1 MSLGSSA
8 ADAKMNALDVALAR
22 EEALAKFK
30 DINWGTYSRP
40 GGFSLDKNEISAI
53 KEMETIAK
61 TALQNEDQTDA
72 IIDTFLK
79 ESGDALG
86 HGLLKLI
93 KNVTEPSVLRYAFA
107 RIDELLPDGGRL
119 RKRIGYFIPEGT
131 PIDAAP
137 FLRLLRSETG
147 YTQYAAGYILAQ
159 FLTVRPKEQDIA
171 ALIQWIL
178 DALKAS
184 AQMTDPVR
192 AAAARNAVTTL
203 MVLLRNNSARV
214 LFAKADGLR
223 SISEVLKN
231 SQGRAQ
237 LAYEL
242 SFCLWTLSFCSE
254 AVEKFGSSGA
264 LNALIQQVI
273 AAPREKVVRV
283 ALEALQNLLGK
294 KNGTYNEAMIDGGLL
309 KTLTNLRERKWTDE
323 DITKSIQ
330 SVRDVLIREFKELNT
345 MERYEKELRTGALN
359 WGLLHTDKF
368 WRENYMSFET
378 KEFELIRLLID
389 LLESEDP
396 KTVAVAL
403 YDLGD
408 FVRFYPNGKHI
419 AKRLGAKKVAM
430 KLMTHENAEVQ
441 KHALQ
446 CISKMMVNKWEFV
459 K

>member
-1 MSLGSSA
+1 MASLNSG

-40 GGFSLDKNEISAI
+40 GGFSLDKHEISAI
-53 KEMETIAK
+53 KEMETTAK
-61 TALQNEDQTDA
+61 NAAAHEEQADA
-72 IIDTFLK
+72 VIDTFLR
-79 ESGDALG
+79 ESGEFLG

-119 RKRIGYFIPEGT
+119 RKRIEYFVPEGT
-131 PIDAAP
+131 TVDAAP

-147 YTQYAAGYILAQ
+147 YTQYAAGHILAQ
-159 FLTVRPKEQDIA
+159 FLTVRVKEQDIA

-184 AQMTDPVR
+184 ANMVDAAR

-203 MVLLRNNSARV
+203 MVLLRNNTARL
-214 LFAKADGLR
+214 LFTKADGMK
-223 SISEVLKN
+223 SVAEVMKN
-231 SQGRAQ
+231 CQGRAQ

-242 SFCLWTLSFCSE
+242 SFCLWTLSFCPD
-254 AVEKFGSSGA
+254 AMEKFGSSGA
-264 LNALIQQVI
+264 VHALIQQVI

-294 KNGTYNEAMIDGGLL
+294 QNGQYNESMIDGGLL
-309 KTLTNLRERKWTDE
+309 KTLTNLRDRKWTDE

-330 SVRDVLIREFKELNT
+330 AVRDVLIREFKELNT

-368 WRENYMSFET
+368 WRENYMAFEL
-378 KEFELIRLLID
+378 KEFELIRLLIE

-403 YDLGD
+403 YDIGD